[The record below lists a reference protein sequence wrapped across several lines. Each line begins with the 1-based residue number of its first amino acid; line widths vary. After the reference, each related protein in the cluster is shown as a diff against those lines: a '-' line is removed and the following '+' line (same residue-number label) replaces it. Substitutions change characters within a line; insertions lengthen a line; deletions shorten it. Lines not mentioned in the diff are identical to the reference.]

1 MIILHFLLKQGGTSV
16 SKTVNN
22 VKVNSNKHEQPVVAF
37 WNKHRKGILIATG
50 IVGTVGTAVLT
61 VLGVKYYWNA
71 TAFERWFKKAPLDEL
86 KTVRDNV
93 HSEYMKHT
101 VNDEFRESLWNLL
114 PRLDKK
120 IREIEGAGKI
130 STGPAYHREHGY
142 NLYKPD

>member
-1 MIILHFLLKQGGTSV
+1 
-16 SKTVNN
+16 
-22 VKVNSNKHEQPVVAF
+22 
-37 WNKHRKGILIATG
+37 
-50 IVGTVGTAVLT
+50 
-61 VLGVKYYWNA
+61 
-71 TAFERWFKKAPLDEL
+71 
-86 KTVRDNV
+86 
-93 HSEYMKHT
+93 MKHT